1 MAILGY
7 EWADFVVW
15 TPKEVSIRRVDF
27 DAAYWQT
34 SLQPALRAF
43 YQSRPRPWFP
53 RSLRPS
59 HTYNHKMGDE
69 SPSRA
74 YFGLD

>member
-27 DAAYWQT
+27 DAGYWQT

-43 YQSRPRPWFP
+43 YQARPHPWFP
-53 RSLRPS
+53 RSL
-59 HTYNHKMGDE
+59 H
-69 SPSRA
+69 PSRR
-74 YFGLD
+74 YDTYSGE